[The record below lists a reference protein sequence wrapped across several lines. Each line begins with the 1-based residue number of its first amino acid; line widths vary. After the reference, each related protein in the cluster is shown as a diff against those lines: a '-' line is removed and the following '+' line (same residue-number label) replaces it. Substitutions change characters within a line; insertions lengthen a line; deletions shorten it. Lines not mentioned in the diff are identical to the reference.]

1 MLRISGPCVI
11 CSCCADI
18 DFEVRRVI
26 MFIGFAFL
34 VNKISWEDVTNI
46 LNEYLRPDIPRGTQ
60 CAHTFIFGQ
69 RDGYCSD

>member
-1 MLRISGPCVI
+1 MEKVKASDKVCFPDKNWWDL
-11 CSCCADI
+11 
-18 DFEVRRVI
+18 
-26 MFIGFAFL
+26 
-34 VNKISWEDVTNI
+34 NKISWEDVTNI